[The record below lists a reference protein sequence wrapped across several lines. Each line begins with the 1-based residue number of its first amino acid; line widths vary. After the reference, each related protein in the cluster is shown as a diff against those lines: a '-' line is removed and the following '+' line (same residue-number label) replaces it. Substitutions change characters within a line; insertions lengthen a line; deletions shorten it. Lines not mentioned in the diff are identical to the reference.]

1 MDFGTDS
8 DEDGSGI
15 DYEGYIRMLLVMEK
29 AEHKNYRTMGAMELK
44 MISMG
49 HEDFRMK
56 DYIVSAQA
64 RAFLNVRNV
73 RKYTSSI

>member
-56 DYIVSAQA
+56 GLYCFGAGKS
-64 RAFLNVRNV
+64 FF
-73 RKYTSSI
+73 